1 MLSFFRYALAALF
14 LAIILISCSGKE
26 EEEPTIDRFVLL
38 KIGLE
43 WEKEQ
48 WRKEGIKEA
57 DFKQAKTKN
66 PKFELV
72 LADGIGKGPMCSI
85 VKKYKIPEEE
95 CLGIFRA
102 RARKV
107 EFLIIEFSTVKRAR
121 DLARKLD
128 GFYKANFLFDEVR
141 GEPVLES
148 WITGILEA
156 KPGRESTKK
165 K

>member
-1 MLSFFRYALAALF
+1 MLSCLRSALAVLF
-14 LAIILISCSGKE
+14 LSSILISCSGKE

-72 LADGIGKGPMCSI
+72 LADGIGKGPMCSV

-95 CLGIFRA
+95 CLGIFRV
-102 RARKV
+102 RVRKV
-107 EFLIIEFSTVKRAR
+107 EFLIIQFSTVKRAK

-128 GFYKANFLFDEVR
+128 GFYKANFFFDEVR
-141 GEPVLES
+141 GNPF
-148 WITGILEA
+148 
-156 KPGRESTKK
+156 
-165 K
+165 

>member
-1 MLSFFRYALAALF
+1 MLSCLRSALAVLF
-14 LAIILISCSGKE
+14 LSSILISCSGKE

-72 LADGIGKGPMCSI
+72 LADGIGKGPMCSV

-95 CLGIFRA
+95 CLGIFRV
-102 RARKV
+102 RVRKV
-107 EFLIIEFSTVKRAR
+107 EFLIIQFSTVKRAK

-128 GFYKANFLFDEVR
+128 GFYKANFFFDEVR

-148 WITGILEA
+148 WMTDILEA
-156 KPGRESTKK
+156 KPGRETVKK

>member
-1 MLSFFRYALAALF
+1 MLSYFRYTLTVLLLSSF
-14 LAIILISCSGKE
+14 LISCSGE
-26 EEEPTIDRFVLL
+26 EEEPTLDRSVLF
-38 KIGLE
+38 KICLE

-66 PKFELV
+66 PKFEFV
-72 LADGIGKGPMCSI
+72 LADGIGKGPMCSW
-85 VKKYKIPEEE
+85 VKKYDIPEEE
-95 CLGIFRA
+95 CLGIMYV

-107 EFLIIEFSTVKRAR
+107 EFLVVQFSTVKTAR
-121 DLARKLD
+121 DLARRLD
-128 GFYKANFLFDEVR
+128 GYYKANFLFDEVR

-148 WITGILEA
+148 FMTDILKA
-156 KPGRESTKK
+156 TPGRVNVKK

>member
-1 MLSFFRYALAALF
+1 MMSYFRYTLIALLLSSF
-14 LAIILISCSGKE
+14 LISCSGKE
-26 EEEPTIDRFVLL
+26 EEPTLDRFTLIKEVM
-38 KIGLE
+38 E

-72 LADGIGKGPMCSI
+72 LADGIGKGPMCSW
-85 VKKYKIPEEE
+85 VKKYDIPEEE
-95 CLGIFRA
+95 CLGIMYVRV
-102 RARKV
+102 RKV
-107 EFLIIEFSTVKRAR
+107 EFLLVEFSTVKTAR
-121 DLARKLD
+121 NLARRLN

-148 WITGILEA
+148 FMRNIVKAT
-156 KPGRESTKK
+156 PGRVNLKK